1 MITSFFD
8 GKFACLMSSSF
19 TSAYPSNNDDEEKE
33 INSFI
38 KCPLQLHSYWATLT
52 MYHHSIVSSFSNYTF
67 SLQAYRWDQ
76 FFQLHVQVSLSR
88 LLPKGNTKGSSAIK
102 LLNVETRISPL
113 SDVCS

>member
-1 MITSFFD
+1 
-8 GKFACLMSSSF
+8 
-19 TSAYPSNNDDEEKE
+19 
-33 INSFI
+33 
-38 KCPLQLHSYWATLT
+38 

-113 SDVCS
+113 SDVCSWLYPQSALSFDEATYPP